1 MSLLSNMHDME
12 ILVRQNYLDKIEKYL
27 GKDTI
32 IVLTGQR
39 RVGKSYTLRMIRDIK
54 AKDEN
59 NNIIYIDKEKKA
71 FDHIKTYQDL
81 NTYIDAHYQTGKMN
95 YILIDEIQ
103 EIEEFERTV
112 RSYITEPDAEVI
124 VTGSNAKMLSK
135 ELSTI
140 IGGRYKEIYVQS
152 LSYKEFLQFH
162 KLQDSDDALAK
173 YIQFGGLPGLV
184 KIGLDEDDASEYQK
198 DVLNTVLLKDV
209 ISRNNI
215 RNVPFLERLTRFIA
229 DNIGKIISAS
239 SISKF
244 MKSQGTNVSAD
255 TIIDYTQYLE
265 DAYIIHKVN
274 RYDIHGKRLFE
285 SNDKFYFEDH
295 GLRNAQAEGTREG
308 DIEKVIENI
317 IYQHL
322 IGLGYKVTVGQLQAG
337 EIDFVCTKKAGAK
350 RIYIQ
355 ASYIIADGATRD
367 REFGNLHNLKDNY
380 PKYVVSMT
388 PLVTRNDDNGITHLH
403 LRNFLMLENLE

>member
-1 MSLLSNMHDME
+1 MLSIMNDMG
-12 ILVRQNYLDKIEKYL
+12 ILVRQHYLDKIEKYL

-39 RVGKSYTLRMIRDIK
+39 RVGKSYTLRMVRDIK
-54 AKDEN
+54 AQDEH

-71 FDHIKTYQDL
+71 FDHIKNYQDL
-81 NTYIDAHYQTGKMN
+81 NTHIDAHYQTGKMN

-103 EIEEFERTV
+103 EIEEFERSV

-124 VTGSNAKMLSK
+124 VTGSNAKMLSN

-140 IGGRYKEIYVQS
+140 IGGRYKEIYVHS

-162 KLQDSDDALAK
+162 NLKDGDDALAK
-173 YIQFGGLPGLV
+173 YIQFGGLPGLL
-184 KIGLDEDDASEYQK
+184 KMGLDEDDAMEYQK

-215 RNVPFLERLTRFIA
+215 RNVSFLENLTNFIA

-239 SISKF
+239 SISKY
-244 MKSQGTNVSAD
+244 MKSQGTNVSSD

-265 DAYIIHKVN
+265 NAYIIHKVN

-295 GLRNAQAEGTREG
+295 GLRNAQTEGTREG
-308 DIEKVIENI
+308 DIEKVVENI
-317 IYQHL
+317 VYQHL
-322 IGLGYKVTVGQLQAG
+322 ISLGYKVNVGQLQAG
-337 EIDFVCTKKAGAK
+337 EIDFVCTKKAGSQ
-350 RIYIQ
+350 RIYVQ
-355 ASYIIADGATRD
+355 AAYLIANDETRE
-367 REFGNLHNLKDNY
+367 REFGNLHKIKDNY

-388 PLVTRNDDNGITHLH
+388 PGVTRSDDNGVTHLH
-403 LRNFLMLENLE
+403 LRNFLMLENWD